1 MAKGL
6 GVIGYLMV
14 GIKMFIVGVVGTVIL
29 VVPATLLFGLAMFGG
44 SEGAVLG
51 TGLQMLMMAFA
62 LLLSGFLA
70 NKIWK
75 WK

>member
-1 MAKGL
+1 MARGL
-6 GVIGYLMV
+6 GLIGYLMV
-14 GIKMFIVGVVGTVIL
+14 GVKMFIVGLLGTVIL
-29 VVPATLLFGLAMFGG
+29 AVPMIILVGSMTLGG
-44 SEGAVLG
+44 TEGVVLG
-51 TGLQMLMMAFA
+51 TGLQMIMLPFS